1 MKNSNYILKVTN
13 AKKAEIKKALKDAGI
28 EVRALTEVYSEE
40 IKEEES
46 KQEDAKEKTNG
57 Q

>member
-1 MKNSNYILKVTN
+1 MKHSNYILKVTN
-13 AKKAEIKKALKDAGI
+13 AKKAEIRKALKDAGI

-46 KQEDAKEKTNG
+46 EQKDAKEKTNR